1 MSRFLSFFA
10 LLALSFTLGLG
21 DADARRFGGGK
32 SIGKQREHV
41 TQEAPRTPA
50 SAAPAANSPRP
61 GNRWLGP
68 LAGLAAGGLL
78 ASLFMGGGFHGIQL
92 FDILIIIA
100 VIAAIVF
107 LLRRF
112 SRGAPQPAP
121 MQYAGLR
128 PAPEVTASPAS
139 GSIGGGAAHSGRPAW
154 FDNETFVR
162 SAKTSFLRLQA
173 AYDAKDLNDIRE
185 YTTPEVFSEIS
196 MQIREMG
203 DTKQVTDVVTLDAEV
218 VDVATEGDLVI
229 VSVRF
234 SGLIRENVGEN
245 AQPFSE
251 LWHVQKNR
259 SEPNANW
266 YVAGIQQV

>member
-1 MSRFLSFFA
+1 MNRFLSF
-10 LLALSFTLGLG
+10 LILVSLSLSMGLG
-21 DADARRFGGGK
+21 DAEARRFGGGK
-32 SIGKQREHV
+32 SVGKQREHV
-41 TQEAPRTPA
+41 TQEAPRAP
-50 SAAPAANSPRP
+50 SAAPSTANAPRQ

-92 FDILIIIA
+92 LDIL
-100 VIAAIVF
+100 VIVAIVAAAFF

-112 SRGAPQPAP
+112 GRGAGQTAP
-121 MQYAGLR
+121 MQYAG
-128 PAPEVTASPAS
+128 AQQVPEATPTPMSSAHGGS
-139 GSIGGGAAHSGRPAW
+139 GSNRRPTW

-162 SAKTSFLRLQA
+162 SAKASFIRLQA

-196 MQIREMG
+196 MQVREMG
-203 DTKQVTDVVTLDAEV
+203 DAKQVTDVVTLDAEV

-234 SGLIRENVGEN
+234 SGLIRENAEDS

-251 LWHVQKNR
+251 IWHVQKNQTQ
-259 SEPNANW
+259 PNANW
-266 YVAGIQQV
+266 YVAGIQQI